1 MMVSQCQS
9 FDITLVIR
17 CDKARGTGRTEK
29 NAAAAVD
36 DIAIRDVA
44 TYKKEEKQL
53 WNNMYTIC

>member
-1 MMVSQCQS
+1 MMAGQCQS

-29 NAAAAVD
+29 NTAAMD
-36 DIAIRDVA
+36 DIANRDIA
-44 TYKKEEKQL
+44 TYRKKEKQI

>member
-1 MMVSQCQS
+1 MMVGQCQS

-29 NAAAAVD
+29 NAAAMD
-36 DIAIRDVA
+36 DIANRDIA
-44 TYKKEEKQL
+44 TYKKEENQL

>member
-1 MMVSQCQS
+1 MMAGQCQS

-29 NAAAAVD
+29 NTAAMD
-36 DIAIRDVA
+36 DIAKRDIT